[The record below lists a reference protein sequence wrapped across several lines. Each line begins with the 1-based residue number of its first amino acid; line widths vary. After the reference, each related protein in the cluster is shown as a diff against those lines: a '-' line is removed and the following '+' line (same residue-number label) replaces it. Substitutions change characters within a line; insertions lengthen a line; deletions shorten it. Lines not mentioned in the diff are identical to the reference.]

1 LPPVSSRHPLWDDPA
16 LPETVAEGRYALSVA
31 DHGRRE
37 TWGSDPVSGQPR
49 EIVHLPGNSWW
60 PFVAALVLAVMC
72 IALLTK
78 QYPLAALAAAVTVLL
93 LLRWSWENGA
103 HPKAAP
109 DARTAEGDPPL
120 HSRTFDGPGLWGM
133 AVTLLAHGALYMA
146 LLFGWFYL
154 WTVAPQWQLPAG
166 SRVAWPM
173 WLLACVLM
181 VLGWWCFRRRVLR
194 LRDGEDQGLAR
205 ALWAIA
211 ALGLVQCL
219 TLAAA
224 WHG

>member
-1 LPPVSSRHPLWDDPA
+1 
-16 LPETVAEGRYALSVA
+16 
-31 DHGRRE
+31 
-37 TWGSDPVSGQPR
+37 
-49 EIVHLPGNSWW
+49 
-60 PFVAALVLAVMC
+60 
-72 IALLTK
+72 
-78 QYPLAALAAAVTVLL
+78 
-93 LLRWSWENGA
+93 
-103 HPKAAP
+103 
-109 DARTAEGDPPL
+109 
-120 HSRTFDGPGLWGM
+120 GM
-133 AVTLLAHGALYMA
+133 AVTLLANGALYMA

-154 WTVAPQWQLPAG
+154 WTVAPQWQLPAD

-224 WHG
+224 WHGSVLAPRATAHDAVITVFLLYLLLHCALATLMTALQALRVRYGYVGRL